1 MRGIAFFLV
10 SVYRHQATHSLAC
23 SHICLPKTCFFQSLS
38 CLKLQGCLLLLRR
51 VQTPG
56 IRRSPCLSPTF
67 CLFPYLS
74 LHPTQYPP
82 SFWAA
87 PSLSEVLPVWEPVGG
102 LYPVPLLRCSAL
114 RAGLLSFPF
123 YLSNLPSQ
131 AQLKSFLL
139 QLTFVTLLDQEWHIG
154 RLIYDRVLAVEHSP
168 RARVCS
174 QGKSAMI
181 CCGSCRGHRGES
193 DRMCVTSFPSR
204 PRTFLLDTWCPAAQ
218 PLATRA
224 YLSVN

>member
-10 SVYRHQATHSLAC
+10 SVYSHQATHSLAC
-23 SHICLPKTCFFQSLS
+23 CQICLPKMCFFPVIILLKASGAPLALEKSPNSWNPKVSLS
-38 CLKLQGCLLLLRR
+38 
-51 VQTPG
+51 
-56 IRRSPCLSPTF
+56 SPTF
-67 CLFPYLS
+67 CLFPYLP
-74 LHPTQYPP
+74 LHPTQYSLPSGQRPP
-82 SFWAA
+82 CPRSS
-87 PSLSEVLPVWEPVGG
+87 PSESQRG
-102 LYPVPLLRCSAL
+102 LYPVPLLRSSAL

-154 RLIYDRVLAVEHSP
+154 CLIYDRVSAMEHSP

-181 CCGSCRGHRGES
+181 CCGSCRGHRGGS

-204 PRTFLLDTWCPAAQ
+204 PRTFLLDT
-218 PLATRA
+218 
-224 YLSVN
+224 

>member
-74 LHPTQYPP
+74 LHPTQYPLPSGQRPPCPRSSPSESQWGDSIQSLYSAVLLSELAFCPFLFTCPIYLPKLSSSP
-82 SFWAA
+82 SFSSS
-87 PSLSEVLPVWEPVGG
+87 PLS
-102 LYPVPLLRCSAL
+102 
-114 RAGLLSFPF
+114 PF
-123 YLSNLPSQ
+123 WIRSG
-131 AQLKSFLL
+131 
-139 QLTFVTLLDQEWHIG
+139 T
-154 RLIYDRVLAVEHSP
+154 
-168 RARVCS
+168 
-174 QGKSAMI
+174 
-181 CCGSCRGHRGES
+181 
-193 DRMCVTSFPSR
+193 
-204 PRTFLLDTWCPAAQ
+204 
-218 PLATRA
+218 
-224 YLSVN
+224 